1 MNSYNHPLNNPHVFF
16 FEIKNSKTFDV
27 AYSLPYSLDDKPTE
41 QDVDDLA
48 KHLADAIKAK
58 REALGW
64 EHPDLFYRIC
74 HHSPMESDMGLDMAF
89 DIYHK
94 VSKILDG
101 KE

>member
-1 MNSYNHPLNNPHVFF
+1 MAERLAECFRNDRYHKLFRMWPEGVGIRAQVDIDARYCIPVASWSFSVITWQDKKKTDVYSPGVDGLN
-16 FEIKNSKTFDV
+16 IS
-27 AYSLPYSLDDKPTE
+27 
-41 QDVDDLA
+41 
-48 KHLADAIKAK
+48 
-58 REALGW
+58 
-64 EHPDLFYRIC
+64 